1 MTTIAELMDL
11 AEIPHMDDYGGILP
25 APHAPRPSPRRS
37 PVTGELEDIEEE
49 EGERKLLFDQMF
61 HNALTPACSPAQV
74 AFAAS
79 NVPIAGAN
87 TLFAPRPLVPP
98 PAHLQ
103 MDAATRARVFG
114 KKFGPPQATIVIC
127 HRCGAAMRVC
137 VRKLKYVDHIKEYPS
152 YRCTRKGCQTF
163 KSMRIVSAT
172 TPTALFVPP
181 PPPARIMRIPPEKKS
196 IANFRQM
203 PLPQMI
209 NPYAD
214 IQLNPLPELCLPPAP
229 PHDAQLAPDAR
240 QVLPVLTELQPPTA
254 TTTAATQ
261 SVQQVVGGVA
271 SLGCGTPLL
280 VTSPPALLYTTAKSA
295 GAPRLSPSSG
305 YTATGIGQ
313 LTPPGKK
320 PTQEPRKRS
329 RYDTCTEEQKEAVA
343 ALLKKHVEELE
354 RSMHEPTPPNPPQQ
368 QLPKRANKTDVTT
381 TTTAA
386 AMPAI
391 SHTNGLA
398 QQPFNNNLL
407 PVTMSNF
414 QPPGSPTRLPPL
426 ALPPLEA
433 YIRCSRML
441 QQQAAPPVRK
451 LSSVEMEALQQISTA
466 ART

>member
-25 APHAPRPSPRRS
+25 APRAPRPSHRRS

-49 EGERKLLFDQMF
+49 EGDRKLLFDQMF
-61 HNALTPACSPAQV
+61 HNALTPECSPAQV

-87 TLFAPRPLVPP
+87 TLFAPRTLVPP

-172 TPTALFVPP
+172 TPGALLVPP
-181 PPPARIMRIPPEKKS
+181 PPAHAPTSPETRAQPA
-196 IANFRQM
+196 NDDQM
-203 PLPQMI
+203 PLPHMI

-214 IQLNPLPELCLPPAP
+214 IQLNPQPALCLPPAP

-240 QVLPVLTELQPPTA
+240 QVPPVLTELQPPV

-271 SLGCGTPLL
+271 SLGYSAPPLA
-280 VTSPPALLYTTAKSA
+280 TSPPALLYTTAKSA

-313 LTPPGKK
+313 LTPPAKK

-354 RSMHEPTPPNPPQQ
+354 RSMHEPSPPNPPPH
-368 QLPKRANKTDVTT
+368 QLPKRTKADEIIVV
-381 TTTAA
+381 TTAA

-391 SHTNGLA
+391 SHANGLA
-398 QQPFNNNLL
+398 QQPLNNNLL
-407 PVTMSNF
+407 PVTMSSF
-414 QPPGSPTRLPPL
+414 QLPGSPTRLPPL
-426 ALPPLEA
+426 VLPPL
-433 YIRCSRML
+433 RMQQLQPMQL
-441 QQQAAPPVRK
+441 QQQVAPPVRK